1 MATHIKASLIFDTGR
16 EVEQSDME
24 TLTDSIID
32 LLEAQFP
39 GYSGSCFSMFPVDEN
54 GDPVK

>member
-1 MATHIKASLIFDTGR
+1 MATHIKATLIFDTGKQ
-16 EVEQSDME
+16 VEQSDME

-39 GYSGSCFSMFPVDEN
+39 GYSGSCFSIGPVDEN